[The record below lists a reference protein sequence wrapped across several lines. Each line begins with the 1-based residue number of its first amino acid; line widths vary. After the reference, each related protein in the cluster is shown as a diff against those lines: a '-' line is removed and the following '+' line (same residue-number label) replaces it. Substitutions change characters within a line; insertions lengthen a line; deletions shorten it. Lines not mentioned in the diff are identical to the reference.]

1 MENIVLSSTKDY
13 AVVYKPAGFLSEK
26 AENER
31 SCPEEIE
38 KILGKTP
45 YTVHRLD
52 RNTEGLMVYAL
63 TKQAAAE
70 FSRIIAEGEFKK
82 SYRALVTPDEALP
95 EEGEM
100 RDYLYFDRRRDK
112 SFVVGG
118 ERKGAKSA
126 VLRYRLGEETEI
138 KGKPVRAAYI
148 ELETGRTHQIRVQF
162 GSRKS
167 PLVGDGKYGSR
178 INYSGVSLTS
188 VKLSFPW
195 KGKDVVISTS
205 GFKDNLIQS
214 DFCDKG

>member
-1 MENIVLSSTKDY
+1 MESIILTTTKDY
-13 AVVYKPAGFLSEK
+13 VLVCKPAGFLSEK
-26 AENER
+26 AENAP
-31 SCPEEIE
+31 SCPDEIE

-45 YTVHRLD
+45 YVVHRLD

-70 FSRIIAEGEFKK
+70 FSRIIADGKLKK
-82 SYRALVTPDEALP
+82 CYRALVTPDEELP

-118 ERKGAKSA
+118 ERKGAKLA
-126 VLRYRLGEETEI
+126 VLRYRLGEKTEI

-167 PLVGDGKYGSR
+167 PLAGDGKYGSR
-178 INYSGVSLTS
+178 INYSGVSLTA

-195 KGKDVVISTS
+195 GGKEVVHS
-205 GFKDNLIQS
+205 LS
-214 DFCDKG
+214 DFA